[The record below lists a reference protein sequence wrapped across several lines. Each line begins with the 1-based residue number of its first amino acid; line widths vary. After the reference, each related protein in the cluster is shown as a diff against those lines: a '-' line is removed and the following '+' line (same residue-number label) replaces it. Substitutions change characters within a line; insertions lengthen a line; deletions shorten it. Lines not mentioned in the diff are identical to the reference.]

1 MLTLLALSRKF
12 APLPFLIVTF
22 LLPLC
27 VGAIAAQSADPIPAT
42 AERPAAPA
50 TGQKPEAAPADAE
63 VGRIAQAMRVDRA
76 PRLDGTLN
84 DPLWQQA
91 SPIANFKQRE
101 PYEGQPATERTEV
114 RLLYSRNEIYFG
126 IACHGSAVHG
136 PVATQLRRDVAQE
149 LDDYFEIVIDSRHD
163 GRNAYVFQI
172 NPLGTQRD
180 ALITDE
186 QTGDPATGDNQDGD
200 TGWDGVWT
208 SEARITNEGWTATVA
223 IPFSTLNFMH
233 SRDVVWG
240 LNFKRFIRRKNEE
253 DLWSA
258 WRRTFGITKISEAGE
273 LHGITDIG
281 SGRLFI
287 VKPYAL
293 GGFSHLP
300 DSAAGSGLTPG
311 TTGLYT
317 GGIDVKIGLRSNLV
331 ANLTANTDFADSDVD
346 VQQFNLTPYKLF
358 FPEKRQ
364 FFLENAGVFAFPM
377 GISSMDQ
384 LFFSR
389 QIGIDP
395 VTGEQVPLNGGAK
408 ITGSLD
414 GFELGA
420 MDVDTRPSGPNPW
433 ANYAVLRV
441 KKSLGRSGSYIG
453 VMGIDKRSGELG
465 SGFNQTIGA
474 DGRFVLF
481 KNLVLAGYAAQTRTP
496 GFSSGQS
503 DLGANLFFRSNW
515 LDLQAEH
522 RKIGPSFNPWV
533 GFLERTDCIC
543 DYVDAEFK
551 TRPKLAGLRE
561 LQFEGFINHAPDT
574 HHSVQTQEWIN
585 TFRAEFHNGSFTD
598 DDIVDVFAQRLTTP
612 FNIYKNVNIP
622 VGVYN
627 WERHQLMYATPQD
640 RRLTAQFFE
649 RFGSYYNGSLN
660 EAWVRATYR
669 ANERLTFSISPQW
682 NRFRL
687 PAPERDFSVVFGA
700 IEADYAFS
708 RFLSLST
715 IVQVDTA
722 NAQGASAN
730 IRLRWNYRPDSDL
743 YVIYTAGQ
751 QFASL
756 AAVTPAQFYQ
766 NRLVVKYTYSFRP
779 RI

>member
-1 MLTLLALSRKF
+1 MKRRAGLAGTILLVCVLSQTMSGQK
-12 APLPFLIVTF
+12 AE
-22 LLPLC
+22 
-27 VGAIAAQSADPIPAT
+27 SA
-42 AERPAAPA
+42 PAAAEPRQRVA
-50 TGQKPEAAPADAE
+50 EA
-63 VGRIAQAMRVDRA
+63 IRVDHP
-76 PRLDGTLN
+76 PRLNGALD

-91 SPIANFKQRE
+91 FPITDFKQRE
-101 PYEGQPATERTEV
+101 PYESQPATERTEV
-114 RLLYSRNEIYFG
+114 RLLYSRNEIYVG
-126 IACHGSAVHG
+126 IACHDSAASG
-136 PVATQLRRDVAQE
+136 PVATQLRRDLTQE
-149 LDDYFEIVIDSRHD
+149 LDDYFEIIIDSRHD

-186 QTGDPATGDNQDGD
+186 QVGETQDGD

-208 SEARITNEGWTATVA
+208 SEARITKDGWTATVA
-223 IPFSTLNFMH
+223 IPFSTLNFMR

-253 DLWSA
+253 DLWSG
-258 WRRTFGITKISEAGE
+258 WRRTFGASKISQAGA

-287 VKPYAL
+287 IKPYAL
-293 GGFSHLP
+293 GGFNHLP
-300 DSAAGSGLTPG
+300 ADATIGGLKPG
-311 TTGLYT
+311 TTPLYT
-317 GGIDVKIGLRSNLV
+317 GGVDVKIGLRSNLV
-331 ANLTANTDFADSDVD
+331 ANLTGNTDFADSDVD

-377 GISSMDQ
+377 GLSSTADQ

-395 VTGEQVPLNGGAK
+395 ITGQQVPINGGAK
-408 ITGSLD
+408 VTGSLN
-414 GFELGA
+414 GLELGV
-420 MDVDTRPSGPNPW
+420 MDVDTRSSGPNPW

-441 KKSLGRSGSYIG
+441 KKSLWNSGSYIG
-453 VMGIDKRSGELG
+453 VMGIDKRSGEVA
-465 SGFNQTIGA
+465 SSFNQTAGA

-481 KNLVLAGYAAQTRTP
+481 KNLVLGGYAAQTRTA
-496 GFSSGQS
+496 GFSDGQS
-503 DLGANLFFRSNW
+503 NLGANLNFRSNW

-522 RKIGPSFNPWV
+522 RKIGPNFNPSV
-533 GFLERTDCIC
+533 GFLERADCIC
-543 DYVDAEFK
+543 DYADATFK
-551 TRPKLAGLRE
+551 TRPEFGGVRE
-561 LQFEGFINHAPDT
+561 LQFEGFIFHAPDT
-574 HHSVQTQEWIN
+574 HHAVQTQEWQT
-585 TFRAEFHNGSFTD
+585 TFRANFHNGSYTD

-622 VGVYN
+622 VGIYN
-627 WERHQLMYATPQD
+627 WARHQLTYGTAED
-640 RRLTAQFFE
+640 RRLTVRFFE
-649 RFGSYYNGSLN
+649 RFGSYYSGRLN
-660 EAWVRATYR
+660 ELRVRASYR
-669 ANERLTFSISPQW
+669 ANQRLSFSAGPQW

-687 PAPERDFSVVFGA
+687 PLTDGNFSVVLG
-700 IEADYAFS
+700 ELETDYAFS
-708 RFLSLST
+708 RFVFLST
-715 IVQVDTA
+715 ILQVDTA
-722 NAQGASAN
+722 NQQAVSAN

-766 NRLVVKYTYSFRP
+766 NRFVVKYTYSFRP
-779 RI
+779 